1 MTRYVVRLARAVTS
15 HAVAILLATTSAPSV
30 ATAQGAPVGRPANAF
45 TLNPLG
51 LPFEV
56 FAAEFERRLS
66 DMTTLGL
73 SGSYFGPGDDF
84 SISSL
89 DAKLRLYP
97 NEEALRGFSVG
108 VSLGVW
114 HGDEDIFSNS
124 SSTTR
129 PAVGAFIDYNW
140 LMGKTKRILVGTGI
154 GGKRVFGNGDDF
166 DDLPFAYPTA
176 RFQIGVLY

>member
-1 MTRYVVRLARAVTS
+1 MTRHRVRIVRSITS
-15 HAVAILLATTSAPSV
+15 RVVAILFAVASIPSL
-30 ATAQGAPVGRPANAF
+30 ATAQAPAVRPANVF
-45 TLNPLG
+45 SLNPLG

-56 FAAEFERRLS
+56 VAAEYEHRVS
-66 DMTTLGL
+66 DMATLGL
-73 SGSYFGPGDDF
+73 SGSYFSPGSDF
-84 SISSL
+84 TISSL

-97 NEEALRGFSVG
+97 NEEAMRGFSVG
-108 VSLGVW
+108 VSFGVW
-114 HGDEDIFSNS
+114 HGNEDVFSGS